1 MKKIIKRL
9 WEVLN
14 NYEDDI
20 TFMQR
25 TLKEIK

>member
-9 WEVLN
+9 LEILN

-20 TFMQR
+20 TFIQR

>member
-1 MKKIIKRL
+1 MKKFIKQL
-9 WEVLN
+9 LEILN

-20 TFMQR
+20 TFIQR